1 MRIKTQPTVWSENTQ
16 HNLNLRSIL
25 WLYQW
30 LASFRKCN
38 RWIVLAGRVVGCGIR
53 AHVNMLSRY
62 EDTTGRWSDW
72 LGMCRV
78 VTTLSQEANTNSP
91 NISYQESL
99 CRTSSIQALS
109 RLYPIYI
116 GSFYRLLLSRDNV
129 KYHGSTRWSIIFSP
143 LINYTE
149 CQTITGV
156 LWDSIGLY
164 LDCKSSFLLRKTK
177 IIYNLP
183 TITLEA
189 AYHDVLYLISFFYH
203 Q

>member
-1 MRIKTQPTVWSENTQ
+1 MSTCCQGMKTPPEDGQIGWECAGWWPHYHRKPTPTPPTSP
-16 HNLNLRSIL
+16 I
-25 WLYQW
+25 
-30 LASFRKCN
+30 RKVC
-38 RWIVLAGRVVGCGIR
+38 VGP
-53 AHVNMLSRY
+53 ALSRLY
-62 EDTTGRWSDW
+62 PG
-72 LGMCRV
+72 
-78 VTTLSQEANTNSP
+78 
-91 NISYQESL
+91 
-99 CRTSSIQALS
+99 SIQALS

-129 KYHGSTRWSIIFSP
+129 KYHGSTRWSIIFSA

>member
-1 MRIKTQPTVWSENTQ
+1 MW
-16 HNLNLRSIL
+16 
-25 WLYQW
+25 
-30 LASFRKCN
+30 
-38 RWIVLAGRVVGCGIR
+38 AGWVAGCGIR

-62 EDTTGRWSDW
+62 EDTTGRCPDW

-78 VTTLSQEANTNSP
+78 LTTLSQEAATNSP
-91 NISYQESL
+91 NISHNESL
-99 CRTSSIQALS
+99 CPSLFY
-109 RLYPIYI
+109 LCL
-116 GSFYRLLLSRDNV
+116 GSFNRLLLCWDNV

-149 CQTITGV
+149 CQTIIGV

-189 AYHDVLYLISFFYH
+189 AYHDVLYLISFFYL
-203 Q
+203 QW

>member
-1 MRIKTQPTVWSENTQ
+1 MIQFHDNLINNWILSENLPVGSCWLDCRLPWYPGWCQPAVKVWSR
-16 HNLNLRSIL
+16 HWMMSR
-25 WLYQW
+25 
-30 LASFRKCN
+30 
-38 RWIVLAGRVVGCGIR
+38 LAGNVPGVDHQTIR
-53 AHVNMLSRY
+53 
-62 EDTTGRWSDW
+62 
-72 LGMCRV
+72 
-78 VTTLSQEANTNSP
+78 LSQEAATNSP
-91 NISYQESL
+91 NISQYESL
-99 CRTSSIQALS
+99 SRTSLIPALS
-109 RLYPIYI
+109 QLYPIFI
-116 GSFYRLLLSRDNV
+116 GSIYRLLLWRDNV

-164 LDCKSSFLLRKTK
+164 VDCKSSFLLRKTK

>member
-1 MRIKTQPTVWSENTQ
+1 MW
-16 HNLNLRSIL
+16 
-25 WLYQW
+25 
-30 LASFRKCN
+30 
-38 RWIVLAGRVVGCGIR
+38 AGWVAGCGIR

-62 EDTTGRWSDW
+62 EDTTGRCPDW

-78 VTTLSQEANTNSP
+78 LTTLSQEAATNSP
-91 NISYQESL
+91 NISHHESL
-99 CRTSSIQALS
+99 CPPSSLS
-109 RLYPIYI
+109 QLYPIYI
-116 GSFYRLLLSRDNV
+116 GSFYRLLVSRDKV
-129 KYHGSTRWSIIFSP
+129 KYHGSTRWSIIFSA

-189 AYHDVLYLISFFYH
+189 AYHDVLYLISFFLSSIINH
-203 Q
+203 NCRIEKD